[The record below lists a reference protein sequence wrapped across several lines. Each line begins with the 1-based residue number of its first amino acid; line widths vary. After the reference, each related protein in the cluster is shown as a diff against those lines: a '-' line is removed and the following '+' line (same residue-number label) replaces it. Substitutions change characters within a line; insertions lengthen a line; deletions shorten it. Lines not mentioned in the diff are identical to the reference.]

1 MKENSDS
8 ESNENN
14 NYNNN
19 FSENFSENNSENNE
33 INSENNENNSENN
46 ENSSK
51 ILQNECSYTK
61 TTINSINQ
69 LKNYNFSSALEGFK
83 NSLKLANELNDEYKK
98 NESLCNL
105 GIANFYLNKINES
118 INYLE
123 NSYNNIKTKCS
134 NENFANDLKSLNL
147 LIKTGVNLILGY
159 LAIGNFNEISEILN
173 EILTLIEREVSYH
186 KQLKCVKTMIKIFFH
201 CESLIEENN
210 IENNDDDDNNKD
222 YEKYKNIINK
232 LIKNFNEFLK
242 NKNYDEFIK
251 CLSEI
256 KNEFEKLNDFTG
268 ILFAIF
274 NEQSF
279 IYVNEINK
287 DENSEKIND
296 CKGVLISLFTG
307 INKNNNDDD
316 NNKIDDNL
324 FEMILKNFKEK
335 IEKSFEIYQKLFE
348 FENKLVTTL
357 NNNNNVTPNISP
369 RNSKINNVKI
379 HINNNNNV
387 NNNFFI
393 KLLINYYIVHIIP
406 KFSNNNNKN
415 LLIDQL
421 KTTLNIIEN
430 SNEFKNLSIKN
441 LDNEI
446 FENLFILFDNLL
458 KIHIKFKKKHYL
470 NIYKHKIFV
479 IISTINV
486 KKIKDFYDSFLVVID
501 KGEKIIKINFNGNGF
516 KEHFYRIDINDDN
529 FEIYKNSE
537 NKKKGKA
544 NQIINMNDILKVVY
558 GFKTK
563 NLKKKYENL
572 ENNLNP
578 ELYLSLV
585 CTKRSYD
592 FYFKKE
598 KKSVSW
604 FYGFQIYYK
613 QSKRNYKV
621 SSTTKYVLSRLK
633 IKMAFIFDVKM
644 KSTEK
649 INFVNI
655 FLQYFKKNV
664 NNNINN

>member
-316 NNKIDDNL
+316 DNKIDDNL

-335 IEKSFEIYQKLFE
+335 IEKSFEIYQKLFD
-348 FENKLVTTL
+348 FENKLITTL
-357 NNNNNVTPNISP
+357 NNNNNLTPNISP
-369 RNSKINNVKI
+369 RNSKINNSKI
-379 HINNNNNV
+379 HVNNIN

-633 IKMAFIFDVKM
+633 IKMALIFEVKM

>member
-316 NNKIDDNL
+316 DNKIDDNL

-335 IEKSFEIYQKLFE
+335 IEKSFEIYQKLFD
-348 FENKLVTTL
+348 FENKLITTL
-357 NNNNNVTPNISP
+357 NNNNNLTPNISP
-369 RNSKINNVKI
+369 RNSKINNSKI
-379 HINNNNNV
+379 HVNNIN

-393 KLLINYYIVHIIP
+393 IFLINYYIVHIIP

-633 IKMAFIFDVKM
+633 IKMALIFEVKM

>member
-33 INSENNENNSENN
+33 IISENNENNSENN

-316 NNKIDDNL
+316 DNKIDDNL

-335 IEKSFEIYQKLFE
+335 IEKSFEIYQKLFD
-348 FENKLVTTL
+348 FENKLITTL
-357 NNNNNVTPNISP
+357 NNNNNLTPNISP
-369 RNSKINNVKI
+369 RNSKINNSKI
-379 HINNNNNV
+379 HVNNIN

-633 IKMAFIFDVKM
+633 IKMALIFEVKM

>member
-296 CKGVLISLFTG
+296 CKGILISLFTG
-307 INKNNNDDD
+307 INKNDDE
-316 NNKIDDNL
+316 NKIDDNL
-324 FEMILKNFKEK
+324 FEMIFKNFKEK
-335 IEKSFEIYQKLFE
+335 IEKSFEIYQKLFD
-348 FENKLVTTL
+348 FENKLITTL
-357 NNNNNVTPNISP
+357 NNNNNLTPNISP
-369 RNSKINNVKI
+369 RNSKINNSKI
-379 HINNNNNV
+379 HVNNIN

>member
-83 NSLKLANELNDEYKK
+83 NSLKIANELNDEYKK

-173 EILTLIEREVSYH
+173 EVLTLIEREVSYH
-186 KQLKCVKTMIKIFFH
+186 KQLKCVKMMIKIFFH

-316 NNKIDDNL
+316 DNKIDDNL

-335 IEKSFEIYQKLFE
+335 IEKSFEIYQKLFD
-348 FENKLVTTL
+348 FENKLITTL
-357 NNNNNVTPNISP
+357 NNNNNLTPNISP
-369 RNSKINNVKI
+369 RNSKINNSKI
-379 HINNNNNV
+379 HVNNIN

-516 KEHFYRIDINDDN
+516 KEHFYRIDINEDN

-604 FYGFQIYYK
+604 FYGFQNYYK
-613 QSKRNYKV
+613 QSKINYKV

-633 IKMAFIFDVKM
+633 IKMALIFEVKM

>member
-316 NNKIDDNL
+316 DNKIDDNL

-335 IEKSFEIYQKLFE
+335 IEKSFEIYQKLFD
-348 FENKLVTTL
+348 FENKLITTL
-357 NNNNNVTPNISP
+357 NNNNNLTPNISP
-369 RNSKINNVKI
+369 RNSKINNSKI
-379 HINNNNNV
+379 HVNNIN

-516 KEHFYRIDINDDN
+516 KEHFYRIDINEDN

-633 IKMAFIFDVKM
+633 IKMALIFEVKM

>member
-173 EILTLIEREVSYH
+173 EVLTLIEREVSYH

-316 NNKIDDNL
+316 DNKIDDNL
-324 FEMILKNFKEK
+324 FESILKNFKEK
-335 IEKSFEIYQKLFE
+335 IEKSFEIYQKLFD
-348 FENKLVTTL
+348 FENKLITTL
-357 NNNNNVTPNISP
+357 NNNNNLTPNISP
-369 RNSKINNVKI
+369 RNSKINNSKI
-379 HINNNNNV
+379 HVNNIN

-633 IKMAFIFDVKM
+633 IKMALIFEVKM